1 MLINM
6 FKSKIHRAIITG
18 ANVDYNGSVEVDGLL
33 LDAAKI
39 RENEQVHIWNISNG
53 NRLVTYAIR
62 GEEGSGIISI
72 NGGAALLMKPNELCV
87 IATFC
92 SCFPDE
98 ANNHKPTVVLVDAQN
113 KITSVVN
120 QSGGMK

>member
-1 MLINM
+1 M
-6 FKSKIHRAIITG
+6 FKSKIHRATITG
-18 ANVDYNGSVEVDGLL
+18 ANIDYNGSIEVDGLL

-39 RENEQVHIWNISNG
+39 RTNEQVHIWNITNG

-62 GEEGSGIISI
+62 GKEGSGIISI
-72 NGGAALLMKPNELCV
+72 NGGAALLMKQNELCV

-92 SCFPDE
+92 DCFADE
-98 ANNHKPTVVLVDAQN
+98 ADKHQPTVVLVDAQN
-113 KITSVVN
+113 KITSIVN